1 MKFSGLSFDVIKI
14 LALGSLAFIFASF
27 LSQPLIKFLYKHRL
41 WRKEVRQKAID
52 GSDVSF
58 FQKFHSDGEIHTPR
72 FGGILIFATTL
83 VLVILFSLLSQF
95 TDIQIF
101 QKFNFLSRNQ
111 TWLPLFALFSASLL
125 GLTDD
130 LLQVWG
136 RGKYIGGGLSLIYRL
151 SLVAV
156 IGVIGALWFYFKLD
170 WHTLH
175 IPGIGNLEIDGLY
188 IPLFIITMMAVY
200 SGGVVDGLDGLAG
213 GVFAT
218 IFAGFAG
225 IAIFRHQ
232 IDLATF
238 LAVILGS
245 LLAFLWHNIPPA
257 KFYMGET
264 GVLGLTATLTVIA
277 FLTDSVVVLP
287 IIGFVL
293 VIESGSVIL
302 QLLSKKLR
310 GKKLFLAAPI
320 HHHFEAKGWPSYQV
334 TMRFWVISMVMM
346 MIGVIIRLF
355 G

>member
-14 LALGSLAFIFASF
+14 LTLGSLAFIFASV
-27 LSQPLIKFLYKHRL
+27 LARPLIKFLYKHRL

-58 FQKFHSDGEIHTPR
+58 FQKFHSEGEIHTPR
-72 FGGILIFATTL
+72 FGGILIFSTTL
-83 VLVILFSLLSQF
+83 VLVILFFLLAQF
-95 TDIQIF
+95 TDIEIF

-136 RGKYIGGGLSLIYRL
+136 KGRYIGGGLSLVYRL
-151 SLVAV
+151 SLVAI
-156 IGVIGALWFYFKLD
+156 IGIIGALWFYFKLD

-175 IPGIGNLEIDGLY
+175 IPGIGNLEIDGFY

-218 IFAGFAG
+218 VFAGFAA

-232 IDLATF
+232 IDLAAF
-238 LAVILGS
+238 LSVILGS

-257 KFYMGET
+257 RFYMGET
-264 GVLGLTATLTVIA
+264 GVLGLTATLTVVA

-293 VIESGSVIL
+293 VLESGSVIL
-302 QLLSKKLR
+302 QLVSKKLR
-310 GKKLFLAAPI
+310 GKKLFLASPI
-320 HHHFEAKGWPSYQV
+320 HYHFEAKGWPSHQV
-334 TMRFWVISMVMM
+334 TMRFWVISMVAM